1 MTLMS
6 KTKDRYLFEK
16 DGGLFEK
23 DDDVFTAPPNTSR

>member
-6 KTKDRYLFEK
+6 KTKDRYLFQK

-23 DDDVFTAPPNTSR
+23 DGDVFTAPPNTSR

>member
-23 DDDVFTAPPNTSR
+23 DGDVFTAPPNTSR

>member
-6 KTKDRYLFEK
+6 KTKDRYLFKK

-23 DDDVFTAPPNTSR
+23 DGDVFTAPPNTSR

>member
-6 KTKDRYLFEK
+6 KTKDRYLFQK

-23 DDDVFTAPPNTSR
+23 DGDVLEIIVIK